1 MPRTIT
7 FDPDALDE
15 IDALYIVDLL
25 NDIIQRDEI
34 TEGLAKAAYEIADNM
49 YPRAQYER
57 LFAIADAIYPQT
69 ECIWTP
75 EDKYQLASKR
85 AEHLRRF
92 GFLKDVAE

>member
-15 IDALYIVDLL
+15 IDALYLADLL
-25 NDIIQRDEI
+25 NDILQRDEI
-34 TEGLAKAAYEIADNM
+34 TEGLAKAAYDIADNM
-49 YPRAQYER
+49 DGSRADDAVFSR
-57 LFAIADAIYPQT
+57 ADAIYPQPNGSMT
-69 ECIWTP
+69 WH
-75 EDKYQLASKR
+75 QALAKR